1 MSKKV
6 SIIVPI
12 YNVEKYIHE
21 CIDSLIGQ
29 TYSDVEI
36 ILVDDASPDGC
47 PAICDEYAQ
56 KDERIRVIHKPN
68 GGLSDA
74 RNAGI
79 EIASGDYLIFVD
91 SDDYIVSDMV
101 EQLIYMAEESGADIA
116 ACGYSGDES
125 GLSHE
130 IERKFSVATSAE
142 ALKYILIEK
151 KINTSASTKLFAREL
166 FCEVRFP
173 VGKIYEDYATIYKAL
188 HLAKKIAYTEVC
200 KYYYRPNPTGITG
213 RKFYNK
219 QLQYFEISQE
229 VMEFVKREHPKYKK
243 HVNNRAERMAI
254 SFYKSVS
261 QAHFD
266 DAQTIS
272 FLVKFI
278 RKHIFGYLFSRYAPL
293 SKAYGLMICV
303 MPKTALK
310 VFAK

>member
-1 MSKKV
+1 MSKTV

-12 YNVEKYIHE
+12 YNVEKYIYE
-21 CIDSLIGQ
+21 CVDSLIGQ
-29 TYSDVEI
+29 TYRDIEI
-36 ILVDDASPDGC
+36 ILVDDASPDNC

-56 KDERIRVIHKPN
+56 KDSRIKVIHKIN

-79 EIASGDYLIFVD
+79 EVASGDYLIFVD
-91 SDDYIVSDMV
+91 SDDYITLDMV
-101 EQLIYMAEESGADIA
+101 EQMIYMAEKSGADIA
-116 ACGYSGDES
+116 ACGYTGDEA
-125 GLSHE
+125 GLSRE
-130 IERKFSVATSAE
+130 PVEDFAVAGSAE

-151 KINTSASTKLFAREL
+151 RINTSASTKLFAREL
-166 FCEVRFP
+166 FADVRFP

-188 HLAKKIAYTEVC
+188 HLAKKVAYTEAK

-219 QLQYFEISQE
+219 QLQYFEISDE
-229 VMEFVKREHPKYKK
+229 VMEFVKKEYPKYERY
-243 HVNNRAERMAI
+243 VNDRAERMAI
-254 SFYKSVS
+254 SFYKSIS
-261 QAHFD
+261 QSRFD
-266 DAQTIS
+266 DKETID

-278 RKHIFGYLFSRYAPL
+278 RKHIFAYLFSRYALL
-293 SKAYGLMICV
+293 SKAYGLMVCV

>member
-1 MSKKV
+1 MSKTV

-29 TYSDVEI
+29 TYREIEI

-47 PAICDEYAQ
+47 LAICYEYAQ
-56 KDERIRVIHKPN
+56 KDGRIKVIHKPN

-79 EIASGDYLIFVD
+79 EMATGDYLIFVD

-101 EQLIYMAEESGADIA
+101 GQLIYMAEQSGADIA
-116 ACGYSGDES
+116 ACGYAGDES
-125 GLSHE
+125 KLSHE
-130 IERKFSVATSAE
+130 PVADFSVATSAE

-151 KINTSASTKLFAREL
+151 KINTSASTKLFAKEL
-166 FCEVRFP
+166 FDGVRFP

-188 HLAKKIAYTEVC
+188 HLAKKVAFTEAS

-213 RKFYNK
+213 RKFYSR
-219 QLQYFEISQE
+219 QLQYFEISDE
-229 VMEFVKREHPKYKK
+229 VMNFVKAEYPKYRK

-254 SFYKSVS
+254 SFYKSAS

-266 DAQTIS
+266 DAQTLS

-278 RKHIFGYLFSRYAPL
+278 RKHIFGYLFSRYALL